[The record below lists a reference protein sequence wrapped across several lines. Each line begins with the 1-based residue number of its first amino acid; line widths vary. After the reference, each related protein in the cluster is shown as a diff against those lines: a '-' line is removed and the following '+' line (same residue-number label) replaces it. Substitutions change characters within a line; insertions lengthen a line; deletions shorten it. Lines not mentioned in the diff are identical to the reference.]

1 MKYVKQFGLI
11 LLITF
16 LGEILKAIIPLSIP
30 ASIYGL
36 LLMFIALQTRIIKI
50 DHIHDAAIFLIEVM
64 PVMFIPAA
72 AGLKDSWA
80 VLKPI
85 CAPIIIITILTTIIV
100 MVVTGIVTQFVIKM
114 EKKSK

>member
-1 MKYVKQFGLI
+1 MKYLKQFGLI

-16 LGEILKAIIPLSIP
+16 LGEILKAVIPLPIP

-50 DHIHDAAIFLIEVM
+50 DYIHDAAIFLIEVM
-64 PVMFIPAA
+64 PIMFIPAA
-72 AGLKDSWA
+72 AGLKDSWV

-85 CAPIIIITILTTIIV
+85 CVPIIVITLLTTVIV